1 MLEEIQKALDKLGQS
16 FPDDAARKLA
26 ALLGELARWNEKVN
40 LTAIRD
46 PAGMISG
53 HLLDSLVVRPL
64 LQGRR
69 ILDVGTG
76 AGFPGLPLAIVEPQ
90 RQFELIDGTGKKIQ
104 FVAHVIALLGLEN
117 VRGMTVR
124 AEDYAPGEGFDTVIA
139 RAVAALPKLLEIAGH
154 LVHEEGV
161 FIALKGRYP
170 EEELKA
176 LPDTWS
182 YSVEVL
188 DVPGLDPGSRH
199 AVLMRRK
206 KP

>member
-1 MLEEIQKALDKLGQS
+1 
-16 FPDDAARKLA
+16 
-26 ALLGELARWNEKVN
+26 
-40 LTAIRD
+40 
-46 PAGMISG
+46 
-53 HLLDSLVVRPL
+53 
-64 LQGRR
+64 
-69 ILDVGTG
+69 
-76 AGFPGLPLAIVEPQ
+76 
-90 RQFELIDGTGKKIQ
+90 
-104 FVAHVIALLGLEN
+104 
-117 VRGMTVR
+117 
-124 AEDYAPGEGFDTVIA
+124 
-139 RAVAALPKLLEIAGH
+139 
-154 LVHEEGV
+154 VHEEGV